1 MQKTQIDQQTKQETK
16 NFGPVSNISP
26 TYNFRFG
33 IPGFENL
40 QKFVFQD
47 LEKYPPFQLFKS
59 QEQEDLSMLVLNA
72 KYIRKLKDL
81 SIPGHELEQIG
92 SKNQDEIE
100 IFVILRVDQATK
112 QFVANTKAPLII
124 NLQNKLGNQIII
136 EGQDLESAYPLEIS
150 NENDNNE

>member
-1 MQKTQIDQQTKQETK
+1 MQKTQIDQKTKQETTK
-16 NFGPVSNISP
+16 FGPVSRTSP

-47 LEKYPPFQLFKS
+47 LEQYPPFQLFNS
-59 QEQEDLSMLVLNA
+59 VEQEDLSMLVLNA

-81 SIPGHELEQIG
+81 TIPGYELEQIG
-92 SKNQDEIE
+92 TSNQDKIE
-100 IFVILRVDQATK
+100 IFVILRVDPATK

-124 NLQNKLGNQIII
+124 NPHNKLGNQIII

-150 NENDNNE
+150 KENDNND